1 MTVAPNEPGFFVQWP
16 SVDDL
21 VANYNQPNYCLG
33 MPHFDQQEDDVK
45 RLREMRETNMSGG
58 KQVQVDKRF

>member
-1 MTVAPNEPGFFVQWP
+1 MTAASDELGFFVQWP

-21 VANYNQPNYCLG
+21 VANYNQPNYCWG
-33 MPHFDQQEDDVK
+33 MHHFDQQEDDVK
-45 RLREMRETNMSGG
+45 RLTEMKETNMSGG